1 MSRAYRPADCGM
13 MTSRACATVAVAFST
28 ASRFFHVFEDSVTVV
43 SATVFPCGSTRRT
56 TAFPPP
62 LPSGVRVKS
71 EKSYFSPSFT
81 AMPSNPVFVKPP
93 PGCATLSTA

>member
-1 MSRAYRPADCGM
+1 M

-28 ASRFFHVFEDSVTVV
+28 ASRFFQVLEDSETVV
-43 SATVFPCGSTRRT
+43 SAMVFPSGSIRRT
-56 TAFPPP
+56 TDFPLP

-93 PGCATLSTA
+93 PGCATSSTA